1 MLTDSFII
9 LELMPIETGNIMSQI
24 KTTNIQRSHSD
35 FVKPSELIDIHE
47 ISPLTLNDRRIF
59 NELIANAWES
69 IEEDKE
75 HVISKMSLKGSMKG
89 NERIE
94 DTIKKLMS
102 AIVETKMTINGQPA
116 TERIQLLGYNK
127 SMSNNNGLLYY
138 RFPDELRR
146 LIANSNVWAKIERD
160 VMFAF
165 TSKYS
170 LSLYEMV
177 QKRRNLRMQRE
188 KFSVEEIRNLLGVPK
203 NKLKLFGDLNKYA
216 FKKAVEEVNALSDME
231 VRLVPLKRGR
241 QVTDIEMWWFQKELP
256 WAKESYAELQKH
268 KTGRKARLNGTVET
282 PVLSKIIGNNN

>member
-1 MLTDSFII
+1 MA
-9 LELMPIETGNIMSQI
+9 QV
-24 KTTNIQRSHSD
+24 KTTNIQRGHSD

-75 HVISKMSLKGSMKG
+75 HIISKMSLKGSMKG

-102 AIVETKMTINGQPA
+102 AIVETKTTVNGQPA

-127 SMSNNNGLLYY
+127 SMNNNDGLLYY

-146 LIANSNVWAKIERD
+146 LISNSNVWAKIERD

-170 LSLYEMV
+170 LALYEMV
-177 QKRRNLRMQRE
+177 QKRRNMRIQRE
-188 KFSVEEIRNLLGVPK
+188 KFSLEKIRNLLGVPK
-203 NKLKLFGDLNKYA
+203 DKLKLFGDLNKYA
-216 FKKAVEEVNALSDME
+216 LKKAVEEVNALSDME

-241 QVTDIEMWWFQKELP
+241 QVIDIEMWWFQKELP
-256 WAKESYAELQKH
+256 KAKESYAELQRH
-268 KTGRKARLNGTVET
+268 RAGRKARLNGTVET
-282 PVLSKIIGNNN
+282 PVLDKIIGG